1 MSADDIRPAQ
11 RVPPQVRVV
20 VLGIVLIAVALWAVS
35 ALPGGTAP
43 LRPAPLWLVVAIIA
57 AFGVVER
64 AVFLVEHRRH
74 SVSVSLSEVPVVLA
88 IALIDVRLAVASRVV
103 LGIVAAGLGR
113 QWVAVKVLV
122 NVGVFAIEIAAAA
135 WLLRVLVDRFGSP
148 DATLVVSA
156 VVATAS
162 MSVVGTVLICVAIA
176 QFERSFVPL
185 ATAEL
190 SHSVAITVLTST
202 VAGLTLTAV
211 LVSPWLL
218 TIAVIPMV
226 LMWAYVKRQGRTQQA
241 LRDVEAL
248 HGFAGRIGSLL
259 DLGQIADVAV
269 DETARLVRAESVAL
283 MLVRGR
289 VLEVVTHGEPCA
301 ALPTAADDPRW
312 VSGREV
318 SGCLEVAGGWSAAIS
333 VDGEVLAHLVV
344 AGRDGA
350 QDTFDAVDLRRLR
363 TIADQLAAAIGRGLL
378 HEQLEF
384 EARHDLL
391 TGLANRSTFE
401 RRVDALITDVDAG
414 DAVPFVVLFDLD
426 RFKEVNDTLGH
437 HAGDRLLVEVANRL
451 NATASDGDLV
461 ARFAGDEFALCGT
474 RPNAVVAELFVERC
488 TTAVSQT
495 FEMDGLEIVVNA
507 SAGMAVVRPDD
518 DPPAVLRRAD
528 VAMYHA
534 KTNYLGHEVYRSE
547 IDNRVPARLSMLAD
561 LRGALDRS
569 GIDLHFQPQLD
580 LLTNTVAGVEVLAR
594 WNHPTM
600 GWVPPMDFIKVA
612 EEGGLIRSLTD
623 LALDRSIEAIASVDD
638 RGHRLNLSV
647 NLSALD
653 LMDERLCRR
662 VQAPLERYGM
672 APERLTLEIT
682 EGTVLYDNPRTA
694 ALLDRL
700 RSLGVRLSID
710 DFGTGYSSLSYL
722 RRLPATEVKIDRDFV
737 IDLVPGSPNETIV
750 RSTIDLGHNLGLQV
764 VAEGVETDEVLD
776 HLRSLGCDLAQ
787 GYGIC
792 RPVALDVLVDWLD
805 SDAAPSP
812 TPSVPQ
818 IRRLA
823 AATGVRRPAFAAVSR
838 RTVSPLRARA
848 QRS

>member
-1 MSADDIRPAQ
+1 MSADDTRSAQ
-11 RVPPQVRVV
+11 RVPPQVRVT
-20 VLGIVLIAVALWAVS
+20 VLSAVLIIGAVWSVTH
-35 ALPGGTAP
+35 LPGGPAP
-43 LRPAPLWLVVAIIA
+43 LRDAPWWLVVATIL

-64 AVFLVEHRRH
+64 AVFLVEHRHH

-88 IALIDVRLAVASRVV
+88 IALVDVRLAVVSRVV
-103 LGIVAAGLGR
+103 LGLVVAGFGR
-113 QWVAVKVLV
+113 QRAGVKMLF
-122 NVGVFAIEIAAAA
+122 NAGVFAIEIAGAA
-135 WLLRVLVDRFGSP
+135 WLLRVFAERYGSA
-148 DATLVVSA
+148 DAVLVVSA

-162 MSVVGTVLICVAIA
+162 MAFLGSVSITVAIA
-176 QFERSFVPL
+176 QYERSFLP
-185 ATAEL
+185 TARTEL
-190 SHSVAITVLTST
+190 PHSAAVTVLTST

-218 TIAVIPMV
+218 PVAVIPMV
-226 LMWAYVKRQGRTQQA
+226 LMWAYVQRQGRTQQA

-259 DLGQIADVAV
+259 DIAQIADVAV
-269 DETARLVRAESVAL
+269 DETSRLVRAERVAL
-283 MLVRGR
+283 ALVRGTD
-289 VLEVVTHGEPCA
+289 LQVVTHGA
-301 ALPTAADDPRW
+301 AWETLPTTADDPEW
-312 VSGREV
+312 MSGREI
-318 SGCLEVAGGWSAAIS
+318 SGCVAVAAGWSAAIS
-333 VDGEVLAHLVV
+333 VDGDVLAHLVV
-344 AGRDGA
+344 ADRDGA
-350 QDTFDAVDLRRLR
+350 QGTFDAVDLRRLR
-363 TIADQLAAAIGRGLL
+363 TIADQLSAAIGRGLL

-401 RRVDALITDVDAG
+401 RRVDALVADVGA
-414 DAVPFVVLFDLD
+414 PTFVVLFDLD

-451 NATASDGDLV
+451 SATAVEGDLV
-461 ARFAGDEFALCGT
+461 ARFAGDEFALCGRRT
-474 RPNAVVAELFVERC
+474 TLVEAEVFVEQC

-507 SAGMAVVRPDD
+507 SAGMTATRPEDD
-518 DPPAVLRRAD
+518 AAAALRRAD

-534 KTNYLGHEVYRSE
+534 KSNYLGHQVYCAE
-547 IDNRVPARLSMLAD
+547 IDNRIPTRLSMLAD

-594 WNHPTM
+594 WNHPTL

-623 LALDRSIEAIASVDD
+623 LALDRSIEAIASIDG

-662 VQAPLERYGM
+662 VQTPLERYGM
-672 APERLTLEIT
+672 EPERLTLEIT

-694 ALLDRL
+694 AILDRL
-700 RSLGVRLSID
+700 RLLGVRLSID

-737 IDLVPGSPNETIV
+737 IDLVPDSPNETIV

-776 HLRSLGCDLAQ
+776 HLRALGCDLAQ

-792 RPVALDVLVDWLD
+792 RPVSLDALVEWLE
-805 SDAAPSP
+805 SEAAPQP
-812 TPSVPQ
+812 MDSVPRV
-818 IRRLA
+818 RRLA
-823 AATGVRRPAFAAVSR
+823 AAGALRPSLMTAAR
-838 RTVSPLRARA
+838 RTGRPLRVL
-848 QRS
+848 RS

>member
-1 MSADDIRPAQ
+1 MTTDAAPRAA
-11 RVPPQVRVV
+11 RVPPPVRVV
-20 VLGIVLIAVALWAVS
+20 VLGVALIAVAVWAV
-35 ALPGGTAP
+35 AHMPGGTAP
-43 LRPAPLWLVVAIIA
+43 LRAAPWWLVVLTVA

-88 IALIDVRLAVASRVV
+88 IALIDVRLAVVARVV
-103 LGIVAAGLGR
+103 LGLVSAGVGR
-113 QWVAVKVLV
+113 QWMAVKVLV
-122 NVGVFAIEIAAAA
+122 NVGVFAVEIAGAA
-135 WLLRVLVDRFGSP
+135 WLLRALVSRWGTSDAALVAAAVL
-148 DATLVVSA
+148 
-156 VVATAS
+156 ATALLS
-162 MSVVGTVLICVAIA
+162 IAGTVLICVAIA
-176 QFERSFVPL
+176 QFERSFMTI
-185 ATAEL
+185 AAAEL

-202 VAGLTLTAV
+202 VAGLTLAAV

-218 TIAVIPMV
+218 PVAVTPMV
-226 LMWAYVKRQGRTQQA
+226 LMWAYVRRQGRTQQA

-259 DLGQIADVAV
+259 DLDQIARVAV
-269 DETARLVRAESVAL
+269 DETARLVRAERVAL
-283 MLVRGR
+283 LVVRGR
-289 VLEVVTHGEPCA
+289 DLEVVTHGA
-301 ALPTAADDPRW
+301 GVSALPTTADDPRW
-312 VSGREV
+312 TAGREL
-318 SGCLEVAGGWSAAIS
+318 SGCVTLGDGWSAVIS
-333 VDGEVLAHLVV
+333 VDDEVLAHLVV
-344 AGRDGA
+344 ADRDGA
-350 QDTFDAVDLRRLR
+350 QGAFDAADLRRLR

-391 TGLANRSTFE
+391 TGLANRATFE
-401 RRVDALITDVDAG
+401 RRVDGLVALADGADVT
-414 DAVPFVVLFDLD
+414 FVVLFDLD

-451 NATASDGDLV
+451 CATAAADDLV
-461 ARFAGDEFALCGT
+461 ARFAGDEFAVCGT
-474 RPNAVVAELFVERC
+474 RRNALDAESFVERC

-507 SAGMAVVRPDD
+507 SAGMAVTRPGD
-518 DPPAVLRRAD
+518 DPASVLRRAD

-534 KTNYLGHEVYRSE
+534 KSNYLGHQVYRAE

-561 LRGALDRS
+561 LRGALDRA
-569 GIDLHFQPQLD
+569 GLDLHFQPQLD
-580 LLTNTVAGVEVLAR
+580 LSTHTVAGVEVLAR

-623 LALDRSIEAIASVDD
+623 LALDRSIEAIASVDG

-662 VQAPLERYGM
+662 VQAPLERYGLD
-672 APERLTLEIT
+672 PERVTLEIT

-694 ALLDRL
+694 AILDRL
-700 RSLGVRLSID
+700 RSLGVGLSID

-737 IDLVPGSPNETIV
+737 IDLVPGSPNEAIV

-764 VAEGVETDEVLD
+764 VAEGVETDEVLG

-792 RPVALDVLVDWLD
+792 RPVALEDLVHWLD
-805 SDAAPSP
+805 SDALPPLPA
-812 TPSVPQ
+812 VPA
-818 IRRLA
+818 RRLA
-823 AATGVRRPAFAAVSR
+823 AVAGARRPTFVAAAR
-838 RTVSPLRARA
+838 RTVSPLRVRTART
-848 QRS
+848 

>member
-1 MSADDIRPAQ
+1 MTGDDTLSEQ
-11 RVPPQVRVV
+11 RVSPEVRVV
-20 VLGIVLIAVALWAVS
+20 ALGVVLIGGAVWAVTHM
-35 ALPGGTAP
+35 PGGTAP
-43 LRPAPLWLVVAIIA
+43 LRDAPWWLVVATIV

-64 AVFLVEHRRH
+64 AVFLVEHQHH

-88 IALIDVRLAVASRVV
+88 VALIDVRLAVVSRVV
-103 LGIVAAGLGR
+103 VGLAAAGFGR
-113 QWVAVKVLV
+113 QSVGVKVLF
-122 NVGVFAIEIAAAA
+122 NGGVFAIEIAGAA
-135 WLLRVLVDRFGSP
+135 WLLRVLVDGRDSS
-148 DATLVVSA
+148 DAALVVGA
-156 VVATAS
+156 VVATALLAFW
-162 MSVVGTVLICVAIA
+162 GAVLILVAIS
-176 QFERSFVPL
+176 QYERSFL
-185 ATAEL
+185 TMARSEL
-190 SHSVAITVLTST
+190 PHSTVVTVLTST
-202 VAGLTLTAV
+202 IAGLTLTAV

-218 TIAVIPMV
+218 MIAVTPMV
-226 LMWAYVKRQGRTQQA
+226 LLWAYVQRQGRTQQA

-259 DLGQIADVAV
+259 DLGEIARVAV
-269 DETARLVRAESVAL
+269 DETARLVRAERVAL
-283 MLVRGR
+283 TLVRGQD
-289 VLEVVTHGEPCA
+289 LEVVTHGQPFTG
-301 ALPTAADDPRW
+301 LPTVADDPRW
-312 VSGREV
+312 SAGREV
-318 SGCLEVAGGWSAAIS
+318 SGCVAVADGWSAAIS
-333 VDGEVLAHLVV
+333 VDGVVLAHLVV
-344 AGRDGA
+344 ADRDGA

-363 TIADQLAAAIGRGLL
+363 TIADQLSAAVGRGLL

-391 TGLANRSTFE
+391 TGLANRATFE
-401 RRVDALITDVDAG
+401 RRVDVLVADGGAST
-414 DAVPFVVLFDLD
+414 FVVLFDLD

-451 NATASDGDLV
+451 TATATEDDLV

-474 RPNAVVAELFVERC
+474 RANLADAEVFVEEC

-507 SAGMAVVRPDD
+507 SAGMAALRADD
-518 DPPAVLRRAD
+518 DAAAVLRRAD

-534 KTNYLGHEVYRSE
+534 KSNYLGHQVYSAE
-547 IDNRVPARLSMLAD
+547 IDNRIPTRLSMLAD

-623 LALDRSIEAIASVDD
+623 LALDRSIEAIASIDA

-653 LMDERLCRR
+653 LMDERLCHR
-662 VQAPLERYGM
+662 VQTPLEKYGM
-672 APERLTLEIT
+672 EPERLTLEIT

-694 ALLDRL
+694 AILDRL

-737 IDLVPGSPNETIV
+737 IDLVPDSPNETIV

-764 VAEGVETDEVLD
+764 VAEGVETDAVLD

-792 RPVALDVLVDWLD
+792 RPVVLEALVEWLD
-805 SDAAPSP
+805 SDAAPIP
-812 TPSVPQ
+812 TPAVPQ

-823 AATGVRRPAFAAVSR
+823 AAAGGRRPSLVTTPR
-838 RTVSPLRARA
+838 RTVTPLRASARRA
-848 QRS
+848 